1 MSKDIK
7 VSGFTF
13 VRNALKF
20 DYPVIESIN
29 SILPLCDEVI
39 VLVGNSEDETRGL
52 IESIAS
58 NKIKIFDSVWD
69 DSLREGGRVLA
80 AETDK
85 ALQKVSHDS
94 DWAFYMQAD
103 EVIHEKHHKALKEA
117 MLKYKD
123 DKRVEGLLLKY
134 VHFYGSYDFI
144 GDSRKWYRNEIRVVR
159 NNAGVR
165 SFRDAQGFRID
176 NRLMKVK
183 PIDAEVYHYGWV
195 KPPSKQQ
202 EKQKQ
207 FHKLWHNDDWV
218 EKNVAKADEFDYTG
232 IDSLKRFT
240 GTHPSVMQKRIA
252 EKNWHFDFDPSRK
265 RFSTKGKLLHGI
277 EKVTGWRVGEYRN
290 YKVV

>member
-13 VRNALKF
+13 VRNAIKF
-20 DYPVIESIN
+20 DYPVVESIN
-29 SILPLCDEVI
+29 SILPMCDEMI

-52 IESIAS
+52 IESITS
-58 NKIKIFDSVWD
+58 PKIKIFDSVWD

-85 ALQKVSHDS
+85 ALQKVSHNS

-103 EVIHEKHHKALKEA
+103 EVIHEKHHKALQEA
-117 MLKYKD
+117 MLKHKD

-159 NNAGVR
+159 NNAGVK

-183 PIDAEVYHYGWV
+183 PVDAEVYHYGWV
-195 KPPSKQQ
+195 KPPHKQQ
-202 EKQKQ
+202 EKQKH
-207 FHKLWHNDDWV
+207 FHKLWHNDEWV
-218 EKNVAKADEFDYTG
+218 EKNVTKADEFDYTG
-232 IDSLKRFT
+232 IDSLKKFT
-240 GTHPSVMQKRIA
+240 GTHPLVMQKRIA
-252 EKNWHFDFDPSRK
+252 EKNWQFDFDPSQK

-277 EKVTGWRVGEYRN
+277 EKATGWRVGEYRN
-290 YKVV
+290 YKIV